1 MKNDLDNI
9 VQNLGAGTGAL
20 FSSAESGTVGHIP
33 ENSAGWISWD

>member
-9 VQNLGAGTGAL
+9 YCLGAGTGAL
-20 FSSAESGTVGHIP
+20 FSLAESGTVGHIP